1 MTDVY
6 TEGATCYSLESQ
18 LRMTGKELDMRK
30 RNNTVHIQMNDNE
43 LDMLKNRI
51 KESNKSS
58 IQSYALDA
66 LLNGEITDGR
76 LIEELTNTNKL
87 ISDIDRIEK
96 GIGINVN
103 QIAKKVNT
111 YDIVLQDDIDN
122 IKMEIDKS
130 KQERNELWQLTRLYL
145 QKLKHTRQ

>member
-1 MTDVY
+1 
-6 TEGATCYSLESQ
+6 
-18 LRMTGKELDMRK
+18 MRK
-30 RNNTVHIQMNDNE
+30 RNNTIHIQMNDNE

-66 LLNGEITDGR
+66 LLNREITDGR
-76 LIEELTNTNKL
+76 LVEELTNTNKL

-111 YDIVLQDDIDN
+111 YDIVLRDDIDN

>member
-6 TEGATCYSLESQ
+6 TEGATCYKP
-18 LRMTGKELDMRK
+18 RITAPNDRKGIDMRK
-30 RNNTVHIQMNDNE
+30 RNNTVHIQLNDNE
-43 LDMLKNRI
+43 LDILKDRI

-66 LLNGEITDGR
+66 LLNREITDGR

>member
-1 MTDVY
+1 
-6 TEGATCYSLESQ
+6 
-18 LRMTGKELDMRK
+18 MRK

-43 LDMLKNRI
+43 LGTLKDRV
-51 KESNKSS
+51 KESNKPS

-66 LLNGEITDGR
+66 LLDGQITDGR

-96 GIGINVN
+96 GIGVNVN

-111 YDIVLQDDIDN
+111 YDIVLQDDIDI

-145 QKLKHTRQ
+145 QKLKHTHQ

>member
-1 MTDVY
+1 
-6 TEGATCYSLESQ
+6 
-18 LRMTGKELDMRK
+18 MRK

-96 GIGINVN
+96 GIGNNVN
-103 QIAKKVNT
+103 QIAKKINT
-111 YDIVLQDDIDN
+111 YDIVLQDDLDI
-122 IKMEIDKS
+122 IKLEINKS
-130 KQERNELWQLTRLYL
+130 KKERTELWQLIRLYL
-145 QKLKHTRQ
+145 QKLEHTHQ

>member
-1 MTDVY
+1 
-6 TEGATCYSLESQ
+6 
-18 LRMTGKELDMRK
+18 MRK
-30 RNNTVHIQMNDNE
+30 RNNTVHIQLNDNE
-43 LDMLKNRI
+43 LDILKDRI

-66 LLNGEITDGR
+66 LLNREITDGR